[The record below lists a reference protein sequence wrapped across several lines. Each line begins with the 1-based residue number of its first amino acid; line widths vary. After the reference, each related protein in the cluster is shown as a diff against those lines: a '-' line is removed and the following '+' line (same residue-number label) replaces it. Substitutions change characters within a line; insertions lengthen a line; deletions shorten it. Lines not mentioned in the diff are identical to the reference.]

1 IPPKLAWFIQELPSF
16 AIPLCYIVGCRSV
29 PGIVVLVTFLIHYFN
44 RTFVYPFQLK
54 SGSGTPWYIC
64 LVGALFCIWNGYVQ
78 VGALVR
84 PAHYHELKFEYH
96 FTAFYMLTFIFGMFI
111 NTTSDRILRSL
122 RRPGETGYR
131 IPRGG
136 LFEYVSG
143 ANFFGEIVEWTGF
156 AVMSQSLPAFA
167 FVFFTVCNL
176 GPRAIHHH
184 QWYLNRFPNYPKDRK
199 ALIPFVL

>member
-1 IPPKLAWFIQELPSF
+1 
-16 AIPLCYIVGCRSV
+16 
-29 PGIVVLVTFLIHYFN
+29 
-44 RTFVYPFQLK
+44 
-54 SGSGTPWYIC
+54 
-64 LVGALFCIWNGYVQ
+64 
-78 VGALVR
+78 
-84 PAHYHELKFEYH
+84 
-96 FTAFYMLTFIFGMFI
+96 MFI